1 MECAQ
6 SKSRW
11 TGSACQDRPAMQ
23 LYQPGARI
31 RTHTGST
38 SKTYDCSGKSFEDAL
53 DKKYEADNSA
63 GGGSEKSE
71 EAE

>member
-1 MECAQ
+1 
-6 SKSRW
+6 
-11 TGSACQDRPAMQ
+11 MQ

-38 SKTYDCSGKSFEDAL
+38 SKAYDCSGKSFEDAL
-53 DKKYEADNSA
+53 DKKYEADSSA

>member
-1 MECAQ
+1 
-6 SKSRW
+6 
-11 TGSACQDRPAMQ
+11 MQ

-38 SKTYDCSGKSFEDAL
+38 SKAYDCSGKSSEEAL
-53 DKKYEADNSA
+53 DKKYEVENSV

>member
-1 MECAQ
+1 
-6 SKSRW
+6 
-11 TGSACQDRPAMQ
+11 MQ

-38 SKTYDCSGKSFEDAL
+38 SKAYDCSGKSSEDAL
-53 DKKYEADNSA
+53 DKKYEVNNSV
-63 GGGSEKSE
+63 GGDSEKSE